1 MTEYPK
7 AESTGGFP
15 RPLGPPCSGVPQVPQ
30 HLQDRRSFGQGEPEV
45 WAGLIVVVG
54 GGGISSPEG
63 GHAADAAGRQMTP
76 PPRCYVTWPF
86 IDSWS
91 EKVPVQCARQL
102 APHRQKAQNR
112 TISQAGQTDG
122 EEAGRNGARI

>member
-1 MTEYPK
+1 M
-7 AESTGGFP
+7 
-15 RPLGPPCSGVPQVPQ
+15 
-30 HLQDRRSFGQGEPEV
+30 
-45 WAGLIVVVG
+45 IVVVG

-91 EKVPVQCARQL
+91 EKVPMQCARQL
-102 APHRQKAQNR
+102 ASSLRAARRPRTEQSVRPGRQTGRRQ
-112 TISQAGQTDG
+112 G
-122 EEAGRNGARI
+122 EMELAYEC